1 MSLSKVKSTKDYL
14 KRRSKSRITKFT
26 FKTSESSKWSVQND
40 SNNVNSDGLSRLYRE
55 RQLIMDVL
63 PHVRRYNRSGLASLV
78 HNSPVYYADS
88 ERFFGVDKEKEVCK
102 SVFAFKLFAQNFL
115 SYADFFSKS
124 HLLQTIFSGIPL
136 YIKQFGS
143 SPDIMLNLIWIQ
155 SLC

>member
-78 HNSPVYYADS
+78 HKGPMYYADS
-88 ERFFGVDKEKEVCK
+88 ERFFCVDKEKEVCK
-102 SVFAFKLFAQNFL
+102 SVFVLNSLLRIFSSPAVFFL
-115 SYADFFSKS
+115 ITFFPKI
-124 HLLQTIFSGIPL
+124 LSGIPF
-136 YIKQFGS
+136 I
-143 SPDIMLNLIWIQ
+143 
-155 SLC
+155 

>member
-78 HNSPVYYADS
+78 HKGPMYYGDS
-88 ERFFGVDKEKEVCK
+88 ERFFSVDKEKEVCK
-102 SVFAFKLFAQNFL
+102 SVFVLN
-115 SYADFFSKS
+115 SDFFVICCFFLK
-124 HLLQTIFSGIPL
+124 HFFPKIISGIPL
-136 YIKQFGS
+136 NIKQFGS
-143 SPDIMLNLIWIQ
+143 RS
-155 SLC
+155 